1 MSIIA
6 SPYPPPINRD
16 HFLKPFYQEFDQSAS
31 KLKNQFSVSETLDL
45 MFPEQKRQDR
55 DLAKAKEALGE
66 PSSEFTDAQIRE
78 IVTDI
83 DYLVTSWL
91 DDFERSIFDGQTLK
105 ELVPEKGGLL

>member
-6 SPYPPPINRD
+6 SPSPPPINRD
-16 HFLKPFYQEFDQSAS
+16 QFLKPFYQEFNQSAS
-31 KLKNQFSVSETLDL
+31 KLKSQFSVSETLDL

-66 PSSEFTDAQIRE
+66 LASEFTDAQIRE

-91 DDFERSIFDGQTLK
+91 DDFERSIFDGQTLR
-105 ELVPEKGGLL
+105 ELLHEKGGLL